1 MLAELFPLD
10 HTRFASLPV
19 LGPCLEGFVT
29 WLRTG
34 GYARPQ
40 VRRRLLAAE
49 GLAARLRRDGV
60 RGPGDLTA
68 AGLLE
73 YAPAD
78 SQEDIYLAA
87 AVHSLV
93 RYFNETGV
101 FSSPP
106 ATRSEALVASYR
118 AYLDRVRGLSART
131 LVYHTATVTEFVAF
145 LRHDRDPDRLCDLA
159 SAQIEAF
166 LQLLG
171 GRLSR
176 ASLQHTVAHLR
187 SFLRFLA
194 ARGLV
199 PPGLHARID
208 TPRVYRRE
216 RLPRALPWET
226 VLALL
231 RAIDRSTSMGR
242 RDYAM
247 LLLVATYGLR
257 SREVVTLTLDDVD
270 WRAGRLCVRR
280 PKVRAPLVLPLTPGV
295 GAALLAYLR
304 HGRPTLPHREI
315 FLRMRGPAVT
325 LKPTALT
332 EVFQGWARRSG
343 LPIPFQG
350 AHCLRHSLALHLLR
364 QGTPLK
370 TIGDLLGH
378 RRADSTC
385 AYLQL
390 HIEDLRD
397 VALDL
402 PAEGGEEVH
411 R

>member
-1 MLAELFPLD
+1 
-10 HTRFASLPV
+10 
-19 LGPCLEGFVT
+19 
-29 WLRTG
+29 
-34 GYARPQ
+34 
-40 VRRRLLAAE
+40 VRR
-49 GLAARLRRDGV
+49 
-60 RGPGDLTA
+60 PGDLTTA
-68 AGLLE
+68 RLLE

-101 FSSPP
+101 LSSPP
-106 ATRSEALVASYR
+106 ATPSEALVASYR
-118 AYLDRVRGLSART
+118 AHLGRVRGLSAKT
-131 LVYHTATVTEFVAF
+131 LVHHAATVAEFLAF
-145 LRHDRDPDRLCDLA
+145 LRHDHDPDRLRDIGPA
-159 SAQIEAF
+159 EIEGF
-166 LQLLG
+166 IQVLG

-194 ARGLV
+194 ALALV
-199 PPGLHARID
+199 PPGLHTRID

-216 RLPRALPWET
+216 RPPRALPWET

-231 RAIDRSTSMGR
+231 RAIDRSTPMGR

-257 SREVVTLTLDDVD
+257 SCEVVTLTLDDID

-295 GAALLAYLR
+295 GCALLAYLR
-304 HGRPTLPHREI
+304 HGRPILPHREI
-315 FLRMRGPAVT
+315 FLRVRGPAAT
-325 LKPTALT
+325 LKPTAVA
-332 EVFQGWARRSG
+332 EVFQGWVRRSG

-350 AHCLRHSLALHLLR
+350 PHCLRHSLALHLLR

-370 TIGDLLGH
+370 AIGDLLGH
-378 RRADSTC
+378 RRADTTC
-385 AYLQL
+385 GYLQL
-390 HIEDLRD
+390 HIDDLRD

-402 PAEGGEEVH
+402 PAEAREEV
-411 R
+411 RR